1 MNPLT
6 KKQSK
11 TATFLWK
18 ECGYSRTEIAAILKI
33 PNDRNLSFGIEGQ
46 MRNLAKSHENL
57 DSRLVEHHETYPC
70 PICFPRKSL
79 DRKQEDIEWESF
91 KHSQSCLMK
100 HYGMWE
106 HRTRKTVFT
115 NTKSNDIVVV
125 EESTETIP
133 IDTSKVNKRE
143 ENEMTKPTEKPLSKV
158 ETNELLRQVKLG
170 DDNPKVIAQLKT
182 RFKGTKKQIDR
193 KIRKALK
200 RLK

>member
-6 KKQSK
+6 KKQSNV
-11 TATFLWK
+11 ATFLW
-18 ECGYSRTEIAAILKI
+18 EEYGYSRTEIAVILKI
-33 PNDRNLSFGIEGQ
+33 PNDRNLALGIEGQ
-46 MRNLAKSHENL
+46 MRRLAKRHENL

-106 HRTRKTVFT
+106 HRIQKTVFT

-125 EESTETIP
+125 EKPLETSV
-133 IDTSKVNKRE
+133 IDISKINKRE
-143 ENEMTKPTEKPLSKV
+143 ENELTKPTEKLTQV
-158 ETNELLRQVKLG
+158 ETKELLRRVKLG
-170 DDNPKVIAQLKT
+170 DDNQKILNVLKT
-182 RFKGTKKQIDR
+182 RFKGSPKRIRIQ
-193 KIRKALK
+193 IRKTLK

>member
-6 KKQSK
+6 KQQSK

-79 DRKQEDIEWESF
+79 DRVQEDIEWESF
-91 KHSQSCLMK
+91 RHSQAKLMRK
-100 HYGMWE
+100 LGMWI
-106 HRTRKTVFT
+106 HRNKMVETVQE
-115 NTKSNDIVVV
+115 KSHDIVVV

-133 IDTSKVNKRE
+133 IDTSKVNSRE
-143 ENEMTKPTEKPLSKV
+143 EKELTKVPEKPLSKV
-158 ETNELLRQVKLG
+158 ETNDLLRQVKLG
-170 DDNPKVIAQLKT
+170 DNNPNVMAQLKT
-182 RFKGTKKQIDR
+182 RFNGTPKQIRR
-193 KIRKALK
+193 KIENALK